1 MAAPSCPVFAFWH
14 DQSRVCSAVERASYQ
29 LCPRLRSYHIFN
41 RSATVAPL
49 YSTLQC
55 NLLPLRSA
63 KRETDQSE
71 ARRFVKVVVPVG
83 VHPRALAGD

>member
-1 MAAPSCPVFAFWH
+1 M
-14 DQSRVCSAVERASYQ
+14 
-29 LCPRLRSYHIFN
+29 
-41 RSATVAPL
+41 APL